1 VVLGLFHHFYIPR
14 KLGRDGMRKEGMR
27 HVTQVV
33 LRVKWRKR
41 QNIQVEKMSEE
52 PKGRKSADGV
62 QWKVY
67 PSED

>member
-1 VVLGLFHHFYIPR
+1 
-14 KLGRDGMRKEGMR
+14 MRKEGMR